1 MCIRDFD
8 SSINNAVLDGAPYSL
23 VHRHHCFGGTC
34 CLHLQRGVL
43 FCSETC
49 GSVFLQNTGDI
60 YQSTSCYFMEEHDLN
75 PSFIF
80 LSCAWKRLILL
91 CYILH
96 FFHML
101 CAYIFLLCT
110 FIQGWNM
117 QNVIGSG
124 EPDFA
129 IIVVKIS
136 VSLECWLKYT
146 NIKLY
151 EGRGHII
158 WMKPVLQHRSLASLD
173 PTHVVLQRYTVI
185 LYKTNWSCSISGSQ
199 NQLAWTRLDYTSVPT
214 ALCCCECKQVE
225 K

>member
-1 MCIRDFD
+1 MGHHIIWYTGTSALGEPAVCIFREVC
-8 SSINNAVLDGAPYSL
+8 SSAQKPVAACFSKTLVISTKVHHVTSWKNMILTHLSL
-23 VHRHHCFGGTC
+23 
-34 CLHLQRGVL
+34 
-43 FCSETC
+43 
-49 GSVFLQNTGDI
+49 
-60 YQSTSCYFMEEHDLN
+60 
-75 PSFIF
+75 F
-80 LSCAWKRLILL
+80 LSCAWKRIILL

-96 FFHML
+96 FLHML

-146 NIKLY
+146 SIKLY

-214 ALCCCECKQVE
+214 ALCCCECKQV
-225 K
+225 KNSSHRAK